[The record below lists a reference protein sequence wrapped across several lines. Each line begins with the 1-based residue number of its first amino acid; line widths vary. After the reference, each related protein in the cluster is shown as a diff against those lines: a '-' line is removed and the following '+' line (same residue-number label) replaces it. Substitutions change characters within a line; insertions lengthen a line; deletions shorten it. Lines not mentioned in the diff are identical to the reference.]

1 MNRNQPFATP
11 AAVLTPAP
19 HALHAPRSRAAAFFD
34 WVLGTH
40 AQQESTWAR
49 PTEPD
54 IVVAEPSQRGSWV
67 DSFHAALT
75 EATTRFIVQHVEPYH
90 REDPSAGFAVTRVK
104 VGFKDATAGC
114 LRAIESMPADMRD
127 RIVLLRI
134 KKAKGAEQLMLDHFY
149 GLSILAEETLIGGQL
164 VETLVNYSNSRFALK
179 FEFEGEYC
187 TLPQAA
193 EQLAPTPEVASKP
206 ANTDGHWATAGTQTS
221 QFDSASDQ
229 ETEVH
234 RQPVQDPYAAT
245 PRVGRDTPLYQPPP
259 APSSGSGR
267 DTPLYRPTK
276 SLRKPVVRLH
286 LAVQGSKTVVEL
298 FEDGFPYTIG
308 RHPQAPGFAVRPCN
322 DALPGSAEVGL
333 LAHTQTP
340 ETICYVS
347 RDHLVLNA
355 PDLRSAE
362 ICVDNL
368 ATKPKKNGTF
378 VNGRE
383 QPQRFIHPLQAQLP
397 LCLGGSAGDGI
408 LELRLE
414 PA

>member
-1 MNRNQPFATP
+1 MNNPQPVATQVVGP
-11 AAVLTPAP
+11 SPTY
-19 HALHAPRSRAAAFFD
+19 HAPRSRAAAFFD
-34 WVLGTH
+34 WVLGTRP
-40 AQQESTWAR
+40 QQESTWAR
-49 PTEPD
+49 PIEPD
-54 IVVAEPSQRGSWV
+54 IVVAAPSERGSWV

-75 EATTRFIVQHVEPYH
+75 EAATRFIVQHVEPYH

-114 LRAIESMPADMRD
+114 LHAIESMPADMRD

-134 KKAKGAEQLMLDHFY
+134 KKAKGAEQLVLDHFY

-164 VETLVNYSNSRFALK
+164 VETLVSYSNSRFVLK

-187 TLPQAA
+187 TLPQVP
-193 EQLAPTPEVASKP
+193 EQQAPTHEVASKP
-206 ANTDGHWATAGTQTS
+206 VNTDSHWATPGTQTS
-221 QFDSASDQ
+221 QFDSAPDP
-229 ETEVH
+229 EIEVP
-234 RQPVQDPYAAT
+234 RQPVQNSYSAPQ
-245 PRVGRDTPLYQPPP
+245 RVGRDTPLYQPPA
-259 APSSGSGR
+259 APSSGSSH

-276 SLRKPVVRLH
+276 SLRKPVMRLH

-308 RHPQAPGFAVRPCN
+308 RHAQAPGFVVRPCN
-322 DALPGSAEVGL
+322 GALPGNIDAGL

-383 QPQRFIHPLQAQLP
+383 QPLRFIHPLNAQLP

-414 PA
+414 RA